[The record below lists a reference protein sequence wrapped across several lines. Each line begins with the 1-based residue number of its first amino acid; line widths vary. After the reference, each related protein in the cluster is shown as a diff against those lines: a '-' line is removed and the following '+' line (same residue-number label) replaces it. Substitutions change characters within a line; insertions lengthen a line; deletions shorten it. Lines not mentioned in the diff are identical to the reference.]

1 MFFLLVVA
9 IVANEC
15 YLWQVIFAKQT
26 SRIYN
31 MQGNMVFI
39 NPIDFDILE
48 ISKLIKNWVF
58 IYFMKETQSL

>member
-1 MFFLLVVA
+1 M
-9 IVANEC
+9 
-15 YLWQVIFAKQT
+15 
-26 SRIYN
+26 YN

-39 NPIDFDILE
+39 NPIDFYILE